1 MSNYLTENYKGKYR
15 IKANYDLRTNQFPRK
30 LNGNLEDVDCY
41 IDCQKGIRIH
51 HFGHSTLEVY
61 IPSLQQGRNVLRFIY
76 RDYINKSNTN
86 TNISEYDVER
96 KDGNIIHM
104 TKETVLI
111 LDSKLYEK
119 ELNNNNFIFNIEESD
134 SEVLFQ
140 FKAKDMDKL
149 EKYFEPKTNGADISP
164 FSPRNLPKNKDYKI
178 PDEILNDYKQ
188 LVKNIP
194 KNNMLLLGLCTKN
207 FLKSLATKKNT
218 WENIRADMTAKGL
231 KGKEYIHSI
240 GEWND
245 YIHYLEKELEKEI

>member
-119 ELNNNNFIFNIEESD
+119 ELNNNNFIYNSIA
-134 SEVLFQ
+134 VLQ
-140 FKAKDMDKL
+140 
-149 EKYFEPKTNGADISP
+149 
-164 FSPRNLPKNKDYKI
+164 
-178 PDEILNDYKQ
+178 
-188 LVKNIP
+188 
-194 KNNMLLLGLCTKN
+194 
-207 FLKSLATKKNT
+207 
-218 WENIRADMTAKGL
+218 
-231 KGKEYIHSI
+231 I
-240 GEWND
+240 G
-245 YIHYLEKELEKEI
+245 